1 MYIQLNFQ
9 LNTTRP
15 KYFTNSPFQITM
27 GAFTSRQNAGV
38 EEVDIASNH
47 AYKYPP
53 RSGNYFGSHFIMG
66 GERFDTPQ
74 PEAYLFGENAD
85 LNFLGSRPTPFP
97 YPPPQANEPT
107 KTLKCLVN
115 IRKESLKFIR
125 LKDPCVVLEC
135 STPAIAVRDEVAV
148 SLEVDDVPLVEDGVT
163 PTMQA
168 DMGKPLDR
176 FGIEF
181 SFDCDS
187 RCAIT
192 IHYLC
197 TEDITSGGVVYTP
210 RDPTM
215 SSETFR
221 YERGANQHFSQPS
234 HWFEPGRFTDGQ
246 LMYHHPYTR
255 QMSTHQGQVHGA
267 NGLHNAPNG
276 VHHSSGTVQ
285 SGITNMA
292 AYDLREVY
300 PIVIHCVAEEEDGIC
315 AGGRQSHAT
324 IAVVERHSDGSYVLK
339 ALKQKLFVD
348 GLCYLLQEIYGIEN
362 KNPSALNATSTFAD
376 SHPEAPVGN
385 AVVSNGISGG
395 GVGEEGVAL
404 SDALPLR
411 VVLTDEGVEG
421 CEGAEADDEEGGGD
435 RSGAVAGDAAED
447 DEEGE
452 DGGSECVICMCDPR
466 DTLILPCRHLCLCN
480 SCADSLRYQAN
491 NCPICRAPFRALLQI
506 RALQRIAPGS
516 TAGVGVLTNATE
528 GSCDNIPSGY
538 ETVSLIEALNGPC
551 QNRST
556 ALAPTSQLP
565 SITPASAG
573 NQTSASPRHG
583 DALEGAVEAARMLNT
598 NASLG
603 GERRGLAGR
612 GGEGNGSGGG
622 PGDGDGQ
629 SGRPTS
635 EFRMSVLTSREGSGH
650 NMPEGRLVR
659 DKSALRAAASR
670 SLVTTPLSPNSTP
683 PESDAIPPG
692 ADAEE
697 SDTEPDS
704 EAEKTSPLLDAATST
719 DPLPLG
725 VSPSAGRR
733 EVDSAGAHQAED
745 GERRLRGLQAW
756 KWILA
761 ENGDP
766 RGSVPI
772 TYGHMGDDSD
782 LS

>member
-1 MYIQLNFQ
+1 
-9 LNTTRP
+9 
-15 KYFTNSPFQITM
+15 M

-38 EEVDIASNH
+38 EEVDIVSNH

-107 KTLKCLVN
+107 KTLKSLVN
-115 IRKESLKFIR
+115 IRKESLKFIK

-135 STPAIAVRDEVAV
+135 SPPATTVRDEVAV

-163 PTMQA
+163 PTMQP

-181 SFDCDS
+181 TFDCDT

-210 RDPTM
+210 RDPSM

-221 YERGANQHFSQPS
+221 YERGANQHFSHPS
-234 HWFEPGRFTDGQ
+234 HWFEPGRFSDGE
-246 LMYHHPYTR
+246 LMYHHLFAR
-255 QMSTHQGQVHGA
+255 QMSSNHQGQVHGA

-276 VHHSSGTVQ
+276 VHHSSATVE
-285 SGITNMA
+285 SGVRNMSV
-292 AYDLREVY
+292 YDLREVY
-300 PIVIHCVAEEEDGIC
+300 PIVIHCVAEEEDGVC
-315 AGGRQSHAT
+315 SGGRQSHAT

-362 KNPSALNATSTFAD
+362 KNPSSQNATSTFND
-376 SHPEAPVGN
+376 SNTEAPVADT
-385 AVVSNGISGG
+385 AVVSN
-395 GVGEEGVAL
+395 EEGVTLA
-404 SDALPLR
+404 DALPLR
-411 VVLTDEGVEG
+411 VALTDEAG
-421 CEGAEADDEEGGGD
+421 EEGGEVEGTVD
-435 RSGAVAGDAAED
+435 RGGTTAVAGDAAED

-556 ALAPTSQLP
+556 ALAPSSQLP
-565 SITPASAG
+565 SLTTTSAG
-573 NQTSASPRHG
+573 NQTSASPRHV
-583 DALEGAVEAARMLNT
+583 DALEGAVEAARILNS
-598 NASLG
+598 NS
-603 GERRGLAGR
+603 GERRGGAGGR
-612 GGEGNGSGGG
+612 GSEGNGTGGG
-622 PGDGDGQ
+622 SDGVSDGL

-635 EFRMSVLTSREGSGH
+635 EFRMSVLASREGSGH
-650 NMPEGRLVR
+650 SMPDGRLVR
-659 DKSALRAAASR
+659 DKSALRGAASR
-670 SLVTTPLSPNSTP
+670 LLSTAPPQSPNSTP

-725 VSPSAGRR
+725 VSPASGRR
-733 EVDSAGAHQAED
+733 GEGDSAGAHQSED
-745 GERRLRGLQAW
+745 GERRVLQAW

-766 RGSVPI
+766 RGSVPPS
-772 TYGHMGDDSD
+772 YGHMGDDSD
-782 LS
+782 LSEDMSESTAEETTALQASKL